1 MVFWALK
8 RACPDAVPPQALAAL
23 QNRFRL
29 DLKRNLVYA
38 KELFR
43 LLDLF
48 DSAGIQA
55 IPFKGPVLAWSLY
68 ETPGL
73 RFVSDLD
80 LLVPQRDISLAIDL
94 LTSTGYR
101 PFGPSIA
108 LRFLL
113 DCGQSIFRRPD
124 GGFAVD
130 LHWRLVAAHFS
141 SLDEAEIR
149 GRLAPVDIAGRRTT
163 TFCPEDLFA
172 FLCAHG
178 AIHGWDSLLNVCD
191 LARLVDACPLD
202 WDAVLSRAARR
213 CMSRFV
219 SLGLCLTQDLL
230 GSSLPPEIARH
241 IRADPRVVALAAS
254 TCKRL
259 RDGGEGGAQEQFRFK
274 LQLLEGSG
282 RKLRFLWY
290 GLRFGSLKFLA
301 DAFHLRSISA
311 AP

>member
-1 MVFWALK
+1 MVFRALN
-8 RACPDAVPPQALAAL
+8 RTCPDSVPPEALATL

-29 DLKRNLVYA
+29 DLKRNLLYA

-48 DSAGIQA
+48 DLAGIQA
-55 IPFKGPVLAWSLY
+55 IPFKGPVLAWSIY

-80 LLVPQRDISLAIDL
+80 LFVPQRDIGRAIDL

-101 PFGPSIA
+101 PFGPPIG

-113 DCGQSIFRRPD
+113 DSGQSILRRPD

-141 SLDEAEIR
+141 PLDDAELR
-149 GRLAPVDIAGRRTT
+149 SRLAPVDMAGRRTP
-163 TFCPEDLFA
+163 TFCPDDLFA

-191 LARLVDACPLD
+191 LARLIDACPLD
-202 WDAVLSRAARR
+202 WDAILSRAERQ
-213 CMSRFV
+213 CMSRIV

-230 GSSLPPEIARH
+230 GSNLPPEIASH
-241 IRADPRVVALAAS
+241 IRADSRLAALAS
-254 TCKRL
+254 SVCKRL
-259 RDGGEGGAQEQFRFK
+259 QDGGQAGLREQFSLK
-274 LQLLEGSG
+274 LHLMEGSG

-290 GLRFGSLKFLA
+290 HLRFSSLKSLA
-301 DAFHLRSISA
+301 DAFHLA
-311 AP
+311 